1 MDGRHTHIFGLVA
14 HALDKTE
21 EQITEIA
28 IADER
33 WNLLD
38 EFFKVGGSRKL
49 MWYYQEP
56 KIGETGSANKSD
68 SQVKNT
74 KFSQILAR
82 NSVRRSKI
90 NGAKAVP
97 DHRA

>member
-21 EQITEIA
+21 EQITDIA

-38 EFFKVGGSRKL
+38 DFFKAGGSRKL
-49 MWYYQEP
+49 MWYFQEP

-68 SQVKNT
+68 TQVKIEENLVIST
-74 KFSQILAR
+74 LA
-82 NSVRRSKI
+82 
-90 NGAKAVP
+90 GKA
-97 DHRA
+97 ANF

>member
-21 EQITEIA
+21 EQITDIA

-38 EFFKVGGSRKL
+38 DFFKAGGSRKL
-49 MWYYQEP
+49 MWYFQEP
-56 KIGETGSANKSD
+56 KIGEPGSANKSD
-68 SQVKNT
+68 TQVKIAENLV
-74 KFSQILAR
+74 ILTLAGKVV
-82 NSVRRSKI
+82 NFKC
-90 NGAKAVP
+90 A
-97 DHRA
+97 